1 MESSASPRVTALLRA
16 WGQGERGAL
25 EELVPIVK
33 HELQRI
39 AKRCLEAKGR
49 DAVLDTSVLIN
60 EAYLRLIRNNNSS
73 WHDRAH
79 FFAVC
84 AKIMRHVVVDH
95 ARARL
100 RARRGGGVAPL
111 PLNESLIVSEERCPA
126 VVALESALEALS
138 VVDARK
144 AQVVELRFFGGL
156 TAEESAEVL
165 KISPETVKRDWRI
178 AKLWLTRE
186 LKRSETDVR

>member
-1 MESSASPRVTALLRA
+1 MESSASSRVTALLRA

-25 EELVPIVK
+25 EELVPIVT
-33 HELQRI
+33 HELHRI

-84 AKIMRHVVVDH
+84 AKVMRHIVVDH

-111 PLNESLIVSEERCPA
+111 PLNESLIVSEGRCPA
-126 VVALESALEALS
+126 VVALDSALEALS

-165 KISPETVKRDWRI
+165 KVSPETVKRDWRI